1 MSANVTPTVSVTPP
15 AAGAMTPK
23 LAKGGSRQNPWLR
36 GLFYFLLVVIAFYML
51 FPFYWAI
58 RSALTPEVDAGNTP
72 VQYFP
77 SDATLSNFGD
87 ALTGGVLK
95 QPLINSFIVAGLVT
109 LLSLIVGA
117 SAAYALGRI
126 RFRGRTIMMYAILSM
141 TIFPQ
146 IAILGALYTQ
156 FSNWGLINTRW
167 SLVIS
172 YLIFTLP
179 FTIWVLQSF
188 FASLPR
194 ELEESAYVDGASPFR
209 TFWAVMLPLA
219 APGLVTT
226 GLLAFINAWN
236 EYLYAV
242 SFLQT
247 ADNYTVPVAIANWP
261 PATSGSAFAQ
271 PWDHIMAGTVVVTLP
286 LIVLVLI
293 FQRRLVAGLTSGA
306 VKG

>member
-1 MSANVTPTVSVTPP
+1 MSVNAVPQTPRV
-15 AAGAMTPK
+15 AAAQ
-23 LAKGGSRQNPWLR
+23 LKGGAQRQSRVLR
-36 GLFYFLLVVIAFYML
+36 GLFYLVLVVIAFYML

-58 RSALTPEVDAGNTP
+58 RSALTKDSDLFVTP
-72 VQYFP
+72 VQYIP
-77 SDATLSNFGD
+77 NNPTLENFGN

-95 QPLINSFIVAGLVT
+95 PALINSAVVAASVT
-109 LLSLIVGA
+109 LLSLVIGA
-117 SAAYALGRI
+117 SAAYALGRLQ
-126 RFRGRTIMMYAILSM
+126 FRGRTVMMYVILSM

-146 IAILGALYTQ
+146 IAILGALYTM
-156 FSNWGLINTRW
+156 FSDFGIINTSW
-167 SLVIS
+167 SLIIS

-179 FTIWVLQSF
+179 FTVWVLQSF
-188 FASLPR
+188 FRTMPK

-247 ADNYTVPVAIANWP
+247 SDHYTVPVAIAAWP
-261 PATSGSAFAQ
+261 SSSQ
-271 PWDHIMAGTVVVTLP
+271 YNHPWGEIMAGTVVVTVP
-286 LIVLVLI
+286 LIILVLI
-293 FQRRLVAGLTSGA
+293 FQRRLVAGLTAGA

>member
-1 MSANVTPTVSVTPP
+1 MSANMTPTIPVAPP
-15 AAGAMTPK
+15 ASSTTRFK
-23 LAKGGSRQNPWLR
+23 FFKGGSHQNPILR
-36 GLFYFLLVVIAFYML
+36 TVFYLVLIVIAFYML

-58 RSALTPEVDAGNTP
+58 RSALTNESDAGVTP
-72 VQYFP
+72 VQYWP
-77 SDATLSNFGD
+77 SNPTLSNFGD
-87 ALTGGVLK
+87 AITGGVLK
-95 QPLINSFIVAGLVT
+95 QPLINSAIVAGSVT
-109 LLSLIVGA
+109 ILSLVIGA
-117 SAAYALGRI
+117 SAAYALGRLQ
-126 RFRGRTIMMYAILSM
+126 FRGRSVMMYVILSM

-146 IAILGALYTQ
+146 IAILGALYTM
-156 FSNWGLINTRW
+156 FSNFGLINTSG
-167 SLVIS
+167 SLIIS

-179 FTIWVLQSF
+179 FTIWVLQGF
-188 FASLPR
+188 FRSLPK

-209 TFWAVMLPLA
+209 TFWSVMLPLA

-247 ADNYTVPVAIANWP
+247 ADHYTVPVAIANWP
-261 PATSGSAFAQ
+261 PSTSGSAFAV
-271 PWDHIMAGTVVVTLP
+271 PWDHVMAGTVVVTIP

>member
-1 MSANVTPTVSVTPP
+1 VI
-15 AAGAMTPK
+15 
-23 LAKGGSRQNPWLR
+23 
-36 GLFYFLLVVIAFYML
+36 VVIAFYML

-58 RSALTPEVDAGNTP
+58 RSALTPETDLFLTP
-72 VQYFP
+72 VRYFP
-77 SDATLSNFGD
+77 SSPTLDNFNN

-95 QPLINSFIVAGLVT
+95 PALINSAIVAASVT
-109 LLSLIVGA
+109 VLSLVVGS
-117 SAAYALGRI
+117 SAAYALGRL
-126 RFRGRTIMMYAILSM
+126 RFRGRTVMMYVILSM

-146 IAILGALYTQ
+146 IAILGALYTM
-156 FSNWGLINTRW
+156 FSNFGLINTSW
-167 SLVIS
+167 SLIIS

-179 FTIWVLQSF
+179 FTVWVLQSF
-188 FASLPR
+188 FRTMPK
-194 ELEESAYVDGASPFR
+194 ELEESAYVDGASPFQ
-209 TFWAVMLPLA
+209 TFWMIMLPLA

-247 ADNYTVPVAIANWP
+247 SDHYTVPVTIASWP
-261 PATSGSAFAQ
+261 GTSQYSH
-271 PWDHIMAGTVVVTLP
+271 PWGDIMAATVVVTVP

-293 FQRRLVAGLTSGA
+293 FQRRLVAGLTAGA

>member
-1 MSANVTPTVSVTPP
+1 MSANISANTGANPLAAAPVQLRSGKPRQISV
-15 AAGAMTPK
+15 
-23 LAKGGSRQNPWLR
+23 LR
-36 GLFYFLLVVIAFYML
+36 VLFYLVLAVIAFYML

-58 RSALTPEVDAGNTP
+58 RSALTNETDLFVTP

-77 SDATLSNFGD
+77 SQPTLSNFGD
-87 ALTGGVLK
+87 AFTGGFLK
-95 QPLINSFIVAGLVT
+95 PALINSAIVAGSVT
-109 LLSLIVGA
+109 LLSLASGA
-117 SAAYALGRI
+117 TAAYALGRLK
-126 RFRGRTIMMYAILSM
+126 FRGRTVMMYVVLSM

-146 IAILGALYTQ
+146 IAILGALYTM
-156 FSNWGLINTRW
+156 FSTLGLINSVG
-167 SLVIS
+167 SLIIS

-179 FTIWVLQSF
+179 FSVWVLQGF
-188 FASLPR
+188 VRTMPH
-194 ELEESAYVDGASPFR
+194 EQEESAYVDGASPFQ
-209 TFWAVMLPLA
+209 TFWMIMLPLA

-247 ADNYTVPVAIANWP
+247 SDHYTVPVAIVAWP
-261 PATSGSAFAQ
+261 SSSQYAH
-271 PWDHIMAGTVVVTLP
+271 PWGHIMAGTVVVTVP

-293 FQRRLVAGLTSGA
+293 FQRRLVAGLTAGA

>member
-1 MSANVTPTVSVTPP
+1 M
-15 AAGAMTPK
+15 
-23 LAKGGSRQNPWLR
+23 
-36 GLFYFLLVVIAFYML
+36 F
-51 FPFYWAI
+51 
-58 RSALTPEVDAGNTP
+58 
-72 VQYFP
+72 
-77 SDATLSNFGD
+77 SNF
-87 ALTGGVLK
+87 
-95 QPLINSFIVAGLVT
+95 
-109 LLSLIVGA
+109 
-117 SAAYALGRI
+117 
-126 RFRGRTIMMYAILSM
+126 
-141 TIFPQ
+141 
-146 IAILGALYTQ
+146 
-156 FSNWGLINTRW
+156 GLINTVG
-167 SLVIS
+167 SLIIS

-188 FASLPR
+188 FRTMPR

-247 ADNYTVPVAIANWP
+247 SDHYTVPLAIASWP
-261 PATSGSAFAQ
+261 SSSSYAH
-271 PWDHIMAGTVVVTLP
+271 PWGHIMAGTVIVTVP

-293 FQRRLVAGLTSGA
+293 FQRRLVAGLTAGA

>member
-1 MSANVTPTVSVTPP
+1 MSTSVIPPTTSVAPP
-15 AAGAMTPK
+15 A
-23 LAKGGSRQNPWLR
+23 LGGTRSSGHGPRRNPVLR
-36 GLFYFLLVVIAFYML
+36 GLFYLILIVLAFYLL

-58 RSALTPEVDAGNTP
+58 RSALIPESAAGNTP
-72 VQYFP
+72 VEYWP

-87 ALTGGVLK
+87 ALTGNILK
-95 QPLINSFIVAGLVT
+95 QPLINSAIVAGSVT
-109 LLSLIVGA
+109 LLSLVIGA

-126 RFRGRTIMMYAILSM
+126 QFRGRTIMMYAILSM

-156 FSNWGLINTRW
+156 FSKWGLINSEW
-167 SLVIS
+167 SLIIS

-188 FASLPR
+188 FRTMPR

-209 TFWAVMLPLA
+209 TFWSIMLPLA

-247 ADNYTVPVAIANWP
+247 ADHFTVPVAIVEWP
-261 PATSGSAFAQ
+261 PSTGSQFAV
-271 PWDHIMAGTVVVTLP
+271 PWDHVMAGTVIVTVP

-293 FQRRLVAGLTSGA
+293 FQRRLVAGLTAGA

>member
-1 MSANVTPTVSVTPP
+1 MSANVAPTVNVAPP
-15 AAGAMTPK
+15 TRGARTVK
-23 LAKGGSRQNPWLR
+23 LAKGGSRQNTVVRW
-36 GLFYFLLVVIAFYML
+36 LFYLILIVIAFYML

-58 RSALTPEVDAGNTP
+58 RSALTAEPALFVTP

-77 SDATLSNFGD
+77 SNPTLTNFGD
-87 ALTGGVLK
+87 ALDGGFLK
-95 QPLINSFIVAGLVT
+95 DALVNSAIVAAAVT
-109 LLSLIVGA
+109 LLSLAIGS
-117 SAAYALGRI
+117 SAAYALGRLQ
-126 RFRGRTIMMYAILSM
+126 FRGRSIMMYVVLSM

-146 IAILGALYTQ
+146 IAILGALYTM
-156 FSNWGLINTRW
+156 FSSLGLINTSG
-167 SLVIS
+167 SLIIS

-179 FTIWVLQSF
+179 FTVWVLQGF
-188 FASLPR
+188 FRTMPR
-194 ELEESAYVDGASPFR
+194 ELEESAYVDGASPFQ
-209 TFWAVMLPLA
+209 TFWMVMLPLA

-247 ADNYTVPVAIANWP
+247 SDHYTVPVAISAWP
-261 PATSGSAFAQ
+261 SSSQFAH
-271 PWDHIMAGTVVVTLP
+271 PWGHIMAGTVIVTVP

-293 FQRRLVAGLTSGA
+293 FQRRLVAGLTAGA